1 MELAFSRVSIALLAL
16 VATGMLFALWHLWL
30 ERARWGVKLLV
41 VGLYFGLLALAVRIL
56 RGLAGVE

>member
-1 MELAFSRVSIALLAL
+1 
-16 VATGMLFALWHLWL
+16 MLFALWHLWL